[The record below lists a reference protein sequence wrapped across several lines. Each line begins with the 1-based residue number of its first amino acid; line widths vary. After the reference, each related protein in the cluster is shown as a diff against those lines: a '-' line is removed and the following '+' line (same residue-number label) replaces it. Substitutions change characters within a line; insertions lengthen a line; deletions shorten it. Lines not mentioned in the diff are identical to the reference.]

1 MMLFSYDVLVLG
13 SGAAGLRAAISARET
28 GLKVCVVSKGP
39 VGKSTCSWL
48 SAGVMAGG
56 LNADT
61 IKAHLERT
69 LLAGRGINQLELVEI
84 LVNEAPQRLSE
95 LRRWGIKA
103 EFRNG
108 YLFAKGHPPVQGEEI
123 IRCLINRNR
132 ELGTEFSSKFMVT
145 DLVMEGGAGV
155 VKVLDQ
161 PSGQWQALSGKAI
174 ILATGGASALYLRHD
189 NPKRMLGDGQRLA
202 LEAGATLQ
210 DMEFVQFYPLCL
222 CGPGTPPLVIPP
234 KLADRGRLVNDLDE
248 DILAKYGI
256 QERPAGERA
265 RDLLSQAIFTEIY
278 RNGQR
283 VRLDLSNVPDQQWR
297 RDPFSAS
304 VEHILGNQY
313 GAKDHPV
320 QVAPACHHFMGGVK
334 INSDCATSVPGLFA
348 AGEVTG
354 GLHGANRMGGNALTE
369 TMVFGALAGVSA
381 AHWAK
386 GISDSHEKILFE
398 RMYER
403 PDTGMGISKLS
414 IEDLQTRLRK
424 TMWEE
429 AGVIRNENG
438 LIRAL
443 DTVNEIRQIAANIPT
458 ECSRQGR
465 VDTIELLSATRIAG
479 LILQGALK
487 RKESRGAHFREDFPQ
502 QNDEKWMGHLQ
513 VRVINEKDVWDF
525 QPQIQ
530 GE

>member
-1 MMLFSYDVLVLG
+1 MERFSCDVLVLG
-13 SGAAGLRAAISARET
+13 SGAAGLRAAISARQA
-28 GLKVCVVSKGP
+28 GLRVCVVSKGP
-39 VGKSTCSWL
+39 LGKSTCTWI

-56 LNADT
+56 FNADT
-61 IKAHLERT
+61 IKAHLKRT
-69 LLAGRGINQLELVEI
+69 LLAGRGVNQLELVET
-84 LVNEAPQRLSE
+84 LVNEAPRRLDE
-95 LRRWGIKA
+95 LRKWGIEA

-132 ELGTEFSSKFMVT
+132 EQGTEFLSKFIVT
-145 DLVMEGGAGV
+145 DLVMEDGAGM

-161 PSGQWQALSGKAI
+161 PSGEWQTLSARAI
-174 ILATGGASALYLRHD
+174 ILATGGVSAVYFRHD

-202 LEAGATLQ
+202 LGAGAVLQ

-222 CGPGTPPLVIPP
+222 CGPGIPPLVIPP
-234 KLADRGRLVNDLDE
+234 KLADQGRLVNDLGE
-248 DILAKYGI
+248 DILVKYGI
-256 QERPAGERA
+256 QERPAGEKA

-278 RNGQR
+278 RNGQK
-283 VRLDLSNVPDQQWR
+283 VSLDLSNVSDQQWR

-304 VEHILGNQY
+304 VEQILGNQH
-313 GAKDHPV
+313 GAKHHPV
-320 QVAPACHHFMGGVK
+320 QVAPAGHHVMGGVK
-334 INSDCATSVPGLFA
+334 INCDCATSVPGLFA

-369 TMVFGALAGVSA
+369 TLVFGARAGVSA

-386 GISDSHEKILFE
+386 GISDSHQKILFE
-398 RMYER
+398 QMSER
-403 PDTGMGISKLS
+403 PVRKDSKLS
-414 IEDLQTRLRK
+414 IADLQTRLRK

-443 DTVNEIRQIAANIPT
+443 DTVSELREITLKMPA

-465 VDTIELLSATRIAG
+465 VDTIELRSATRISG
-479 LILQGALK
+479 LIIQGALK

-502 QNDEKWMGHLQ
+502 QNDDKWRGHLQ
-513 VRVINEKDVWDF
+513 VRVINGKDEWNF

-530 GE
+530 GK